1 MKQSSKSKIIS
12 PENFFHTAVKED
24 KHSLPS
30 PPRNH
35 SKLILVADIGGTNSD
50 FAVMEEKGHKLIL
63 SLHFHTRELVEF
75 GKFMKK
81 IVEYLNFKYKL
92 KVNLISIA
100 AAGRV
105 TEKGEVHGTNLPL
118 KISVKEIQKETRL
131 PCFVFNDFEAMGY
144 GIDVLHHKDLLQVK
158 SGTKVHQQP
167 RILLGAGTGLGKS
180 ILIWNKTTKSYI
192 PLPSD
197 GGLAKISIQ
206 NEEEYELMEFIKRE
220 FRIDSVCWEDVLSGK
235 GIEIIYNFLSKKN
248 KYALETKKMLKDIE
262 LNGASAVLISKY
274 RKESQQCKDT
284 FKIFAHFY
292 ARCAQ
297 NFALDALAL
306 GGVYIGGGIAA
317 KNKDIFNTREFR
329 EEFTNNHKLKKV
341 LEQIPI
347 FVITNYDVS
356 LYGAA
361 VAAEYAK
368 K

>member
-1 MKQSSKSKIIS
+1 MKSKTNHS
-12 PENFFHTAVKED
+12 QDFFHTAVQEN
-24 KHSLPS
+24 KHSPIS
-30 PPRNH
+30 PHEKNRH
-35 SKLILVADIGGTNSD
+35 FVLVTDIGGTNSD
-50 FAVMEEKGHKLIL
+50 FAVIEEKSHKLIL
-63 SLHFHTRELVEF
+63 SLHFHTREIIDF
-75 GKFMKK
+75 GKLMKK
-81 IVEYLNFKYKL
+81 IVEYVYIKYNL
-92 KVNLISIA
+92 KVNVISVA

-105 TEKGEVHGTNLPL
+105 TENEEVQGTNLPL

-131 PCFVFNDFEAMGY
+131 PCFVFNDFETMGY